1 MDGRMPRER
10 AVGVL
15 PALGPGRCIALL
27 ALAWVAFLSVDFLFH
42 AGILARFYLRG
53 DPALLGADAA
63 FRRIPLGYLAFLLI
77 TLLLMWLA
85 RRCAVF
91 GWRAGMR
98 FGFGFGALLGFAQ
111 SLALFSIL
119 RLGAPLL
126 IGWAAAQTVE
136 AAAAGAVVGAG
147 NAGAPL
153 RRIAIVVAALLAA
166 AIVLTVAMQ
175 ATGLAPP
182 MRQTGGAS

>member
-1 MDGRMPRER
+1 METPTPHGR

-15 PALGPGRCIALL
+15 PAMSPGRGIVLL
-27 ALAWVAFLSVDFLFH
+27 LLAWVAFLAVDFLFH
-42 AGILARFYLRG
+42 AGIIARFYLRG

-63 FRRIPLGYLAFLLI
+63 FRRIPIGYLAFLLL
-77 TLLLMWLA
+77 TLLFLWLA

-91 GWRAGMR
+91 GWRAGAR
-98 FGFGFGALLGFAQ
+98 FGLGLGALLGLAQ
-111 SLALFSIL
+111 SLGLFSIL

-126 IGWAAAQTVE
+126 IGWAAAQAVE
-136 AAAAGAVVGAG
+136 GAAAGAVIGAG

-153 RRIAIVVAALLAA
+153 RRIALAVAALLVA

-175 ATGLAPP
+175 TAGFAPP
-182 MRQTGGAS
+182 MRQTGGAP